1 MADHPMKSF
10 QGQLLIASPK
20 LFDPNFFRS
29 VILLVQHGENGALG
43 LVLNRPLE
51 MTIANAWEQV
61 SEMPCEATGFL
72 HQGGPCDG
80 PLMVLHTDASIPEMP
95 VIPEVFF
102 TTDRDQIQQLV
113 TQNHSRMKFFVG
125 YAGWSPGQL
134 ESELEDGGWLMTAA
148 DNKHIFEAE
157 EDLWPAL
164 MREISEAIYQ
174 NLNPK
179 VIPQD
184 PSTN

>member
-1 MADHPMKSF
+1 MTGRPMKSL

-29 VILLVQHGENGALG
+29 VVLLVQHTENGALG

-51 MTIANAWEQV
+51 MTIASAWEQV

-80 PLMVLHTDASIPEMP
+80 PLMVVHTDASIPEMP
-95 VIPEVFF
+95 VIPDVFF
-102 TTDRDQIQQLV
+102 TTDRDAIQQLV
-113 TQNHSRMKFFVG
+113 TQNHSKMKFFVG

-134 ESELEDGGWLMTAA
+134 ETELEDGGWLMVSAE
-148 DNKHIFEAE
+148 NKHIFETE

-164 MREISEAIYQ
+164 MREISDAMYA

-179 VIPQD
+179 VIPPD
-184 PSTN
+184 PSMN

>member
-1 MADHPMKSF
+1 MKSL

-20 LFDPNFFRS
+20 LFDRNFFRS
-29 VILLVQHGENGALG
+29 VVLLVQHGENGALG

-61 SEMPCEATGFL
+61 SEMP
-72 HQGGPCDG
+72 
-80 PLMVLHTDASIPEMP
+80 

-102 TTDRDQIQQLV
+102 TTDRDSIQQLV
-113 TQNHSRMKFFVG
+113 TQNHSKMKFFVG

-134 ESELEDGGWLMTAA
+134 ESELEDGGWLMVSAE
-148 DNKHIFEAE
+148 NKHIFESE
-157 EDLWPAL
+157 EDLWPTL

>member
-1 MADHPMKSF
+1 MPDL

-29 VILLVQHGENGALG
+29 VVLLVQHTENGALG

-61 SEMPCEATGFL
+61 SELPCEATGFL

-95 VIPEVFF
+95 VISDVFF
-102 TTDRDQIQQLV
+102 TTDRDAIQQLV
-113 TQNHSRMKFFVG
+113 TQNHSQMKFFVG

-134 ESELEDGGWLMTAA
+134 ESELEDGGWLMISGE
-148 DNKHIFEAE
+148 NKHIFETD
-157 EDLWPAL
+157 EDLWPTL
-164 MREISEAIYQ
+164 MREISDAMYRS
-174 NLNPK
+174 LNPK
-179 VIPQD
+179 VIPTD
-184 PSTN
+184 PSLN

>member
-1 MADHPMKSF
+1 MAGYPMKSL

-95 VIPEVFF
+95 VIPEVRSSSGASATL
-102 TTDRDQIQQLV
+102 TT
-113 TQNHSRMKFFVG
+113 
-125 YAGWSPGQL
+125 L
-134 ESELEDGGWLMTAA
+134 ELPLNESAPPY
-148 DNKHIFEAE
+148 
-157 EDLWPAL
+157 WPAVDQV
-164 MREISEAIYQ
+164 A
-174 NLNPK
+174 P
-179 VIPQD
+179 VIVPVFALPD
-184 PSTN
+184 ASAAVAPLPSSNE